1 MKITRRQ
8 LSRIIREEV
17 HRVSEGLISTLFDTG
32 PVEREVFKSDFD
44 TAQQDAEENG
54 KAYLQRRRRPPQAG
68 LEVIEF
74 DENGNATVTD
84 LTAKDVFDANDGTV
98 HYDERPRG

>member
-32 PVEREVFKSDFD
+32 PAERDVYKSDFD
-44 TAQQDAEENG
+44 TAQQDAIKNG
-54 KAYLQRRRRPPQAG
+54 KAYFVQQRRGADG
-68 LEVIEF
+68 MEVIEF